1 LLATIGVLENKIS
14 EFDMQLSQSQ
24 MLNVDLRDSLNQ
36 EKCNNIR
43 LMQQLRA
50 LRIEARKKDKLI
62 SKKNFQIGSLQEKI
76 DLL

>member
-1 LLATIGVLENKIS
+1 LLAAIGLLENKIS

-50 LRIEARKKDKLI
+50 LRIEARKKD
-62 SKKNFQIGSLQEKI
+62 
-76 DLL
+76 

>member
-1 LLATIGVLENKIS
+1 MLATIGLLENKIM
-14 EFDMQLSQSQ
+14 EFDMQLCQSQ

-36 EKCNNIR
+36 EKNNNIR

-50 LRIEARKKDKLI
+50 LRIETRKKDKLI
-62 SKKNFQIGSLQEKI
+62 SKKNFQIGMLQEKI

>member
-1 LLATIGVLENKIS
+1 LLAAIGLLENKIS

-43 LMQQLRA
+43 LLQQLRA

>member
-1 LLATIGVLENKIS
+1 MLATIGLLENKIT

-62 SKKNFQIGSLQEKI
+62 SKKNFQIGSL
-76 DLL
+76 

>member
-1 LLATIGVLENKIS
+1 
-14 EFDMQLSQSQ
+14 MQLCQSQ

-36 EKCNNIR
+36 EKNNNIR

-50 LRIEARKKDKLI
+50 LRIETRKKDKLI
-62 SKKNFQIGSLQEKI
+62 SKKNFQIGMLQEKI

>member
-1 LLATIGVLENKIS
+1 M
-14 EFDMQLSQSQ
+14 EFDMQLCQSQ

-36 EKCNNIR
+36 EKNNNIR

-50 LRIEARKKDKLI
+50 LRIETRKKDKLI
-62 SKKNFQIGSLQEKI
+62 SKKNFQIGMLQEKI

>member
-1 LLATIGVLENKIS
+1 LLATIGLLENKIM
-14 EFDMQLSQSQ
+14 EFDMQLCQSQ

-36 EKCNNIR
+36 EKNNNIR

-50 LRIEARKKDKLI
+50 LRIETRKKDKLI
-62 SKKNFQIGSLQEKI
+62 SKKNFQIGMLQEKI

>member
-24 MLNVDLRDSLNQ
+24 MMNVDLRDSLNQ

>member
-1 LLATIGVLENKIS
+1 
-14 EFDMQLSQSQ
+14 MQLSQSQ

-43 LMQQLRA
+43 LLQQLRA

>member
-1 LLATIGVLENKIS
+1 LLATIGLLENKIM
-14 EFDMQLSQSQ
+14 EFDMQLCQSQ

-36 EKCNNIR
+36 EKNNNIR

-50 LRIEARKKDKLI
+50 LRIETRKKDKLI
-62 SKKNFQIGSLQEKI
+62 SKI

>member
-1 LLATIGVLENKIS
+1 MLAAIGLLENKIS

-43 LMQQLRA
+43 LLQQLRA

>member
-1 LLATIGVLENKIS
+1 LLATIGLLENKIT
-14 EFDMQLSQSQ
+14 EFDMQLCQSQ

-36 EKCNNIR
+36 EKNNNIR

-50 LRIEARKKDKLI
+50 LRIETRKKDKLI
-62 SKKNFQIGSLQEKI
+62 SKKNFQIGMLQEKI

>member
-1 LLATIGVLENKIS
+1 
-14 EFDMQLSQSQ
+14 MQLCQSQ

-36 EKCNNIR
+36 EKNNNIR

-50 LRIEARKKDKLI
+50 LRIEIRKKDKLI
-62 SKKNFQIGSLQEKI
+62 SKKNFQIGMLQEKI

>member
-1 LLATIGVLENKIS
+1 LLATIGLLENKII
-14 EFDMQLSQSQ
+14 EFDMQLCQSQ

-36 EKCNNIR
+36 EKNNNIR

-50 LRIEARKKDKLI
+50 LRIETRKKDKLI
-62 SKKNFQIGSLQEKI
+62 SKKNFQIGMLQEKI

>member
-1 LLATIGVLENKIS
+1 
-14 EFDMQLSQSQ
+14 

-36 EKCNNIR
+36 EKNNNIR

-50 LRIEARKKDKLI
+50 LRIETRKKDKLI
-62 SKKNFQIGSLQEKI
+62 SKKNFQIGMLQEKI

>member
-1 LLATIGVLENKIS
+1 LLAAIGLLENKIT

-24 MLNVDLRDSLNQ
+24 MLNVDLRDTLNQ

>member
-1 LLATIGVLENKIS
+1 MLATIGVLENKIS

-24 MLNVDLRDSLNQ
+24 MMNVDLRDSLNQ

>member
-1 LLATIGVLENKIS
+1 MLATIGLLENKII
-14 EFDMQLSQSQ
+14 EFDMQLCQSQ

-36 EKCNNIR
+36 EKNNNIR

-50 LRIEARKKDKLI
+50 LRIETRKKDKLI
-62 SKKNFQIGSLQEKI
+62 SKKNFQIGMLQEKI

>member
-1 LLATIGVLENKIS
+1 MLATIGVLENKIS